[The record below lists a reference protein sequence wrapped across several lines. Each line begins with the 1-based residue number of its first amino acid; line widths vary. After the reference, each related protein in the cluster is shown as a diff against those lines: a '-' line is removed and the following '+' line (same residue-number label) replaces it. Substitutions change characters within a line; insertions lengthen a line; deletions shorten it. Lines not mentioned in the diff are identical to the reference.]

1 MREFKF
7 AEILTA
13 LLKERKIKTKA
24 LAEAIG
30 IKRQSISD
38 YCLGRTTPKYPAL
51 VKLADYFGV
60 SCDFLL
66 TGVEPQDKQEHQEIG
81 LSGEAIRLLKQ
92 CEHGQVLAFI
102 DELLSDPEFYSLLSD
117 ALKYKASEGSIFEHF
132 HIISNEDLEKAAI
145 EIADYFLNIEDKY
158 KANQAVLS
166 YLGIKFMQKTG
177 VAFFP
182 FNHRIKGL
190 LDEPED
196 GKSESSDN

>member
-117 ALKYKASEGSIFEHF
+117 ALKYKARERSIFEHF
-132 HIISNEDLEKAAI
+132 HLISSKDPEKAAI
-145 EIADYFLNIEDKY
+145 EIMDYFLNKDKY

-166 YLGIKFMQKTG
+166 YLNTKVMQKTG
-177 VAFFP
+177 LAFLP
-182 FNHRIKGL
+182 LNYLSNSL